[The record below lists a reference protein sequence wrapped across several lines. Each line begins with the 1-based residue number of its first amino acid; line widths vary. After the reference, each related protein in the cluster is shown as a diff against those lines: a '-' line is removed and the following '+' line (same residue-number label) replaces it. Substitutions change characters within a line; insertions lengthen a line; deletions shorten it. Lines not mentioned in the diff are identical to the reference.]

1 MWLSATVL
9 LSNQRRAARVARGF
23 PTANHQ
29 VPRKMS
35 QHSQFALL
43 GTRRFLPFFV
53 TQLLGAFNDNIFK
66 QSLILAILYK
76 LAISGDKSIFTNL
89 CALLF
94 ILPFFLFSALGGQFG
109 EKFAKDALIRAIK
122 LAEVAIM
129 AVGALGFFFD
139 SLPLLFLALFAMGTH
154 SALFGPVKYSILP
167 QVLRE
172 DELVGGN
179 ALVEM
184 GTFLAIL
191 AGTISAGVMMSA
203 ERYEPVVACAI
214 VLTACLGYLASRNI
228 PRAAAA
234 LPELALDWNIFRQS
248 WRIMRLGL
256 GQRPSV
262 SRSLVGN
269 SWFWF
274 LGAVYL
280 TQIPAYS
287 KELLHGDESV
297 VTLIL
302 TVFSVGIALGSML
315 CERLSG
321 GKVEIGL
328 VPFGSIGL
336 TLFGLLLWWHSGGF
350 PQGAAPHDWLA
361 LLGHGQAWLILGDI
375 LGIGLFGGFYIV
387 PLYALIQARTAE
399 NERARVIAANNILNA
414 LFMVVSAIASI
425 LFLSV
430 AGLSIPELF
439 LVVSLM
445 NVAVNSYIF
454 KIVPEFTMR
463 FLVWLLGHSLYRVE
477 HKGLEAIPEE
487 GPAVLVCNHV
497 SFVDAL
503 LIGGAVRRPVRFV
516 MYYKI
521 YQLPVLNF
529 IFRTAGTVPI
539 AARHE
544 DLLVYDAAFKRIAE
558 YLKNGEV
565 VCIFPEGK
573 LTGDGEL
580 NEFRGG
586 IERILE
592 ENPVPVIPMA
602 LQGLWG
608 SFFSRDPAK
617 GFFRRFWSRI
627 RLVAGAPLSPD
638 LADRQTLQLQVA
650 ELRGDAR

>member
-1 MWLSATVL
+1 
-9 LSNQRRAARVARGF
+9 
-23 PTANHQ
+23 
-29 VPRKMS
+29 MS

-76 LAISGDKSIFTNL
+76 LAISGDKGIYVNL

-109 EKFAKDALIRAIK
+109 EKYAKDALIRVIK
-122 LAEVAIM
+122 LAEIVIM

-139 SLPLLFLALFAMGTH
+139 NLWLLLAALFAMGTH

-167 QVLRE
+167 QTLRE
-172 DELVGGN
+172 QELVGGN

-191 AGTISAGVMMSA
+191 AGTIGAGIMMSA
-203 ERYEPVVACAI
+203 ANYEPIVAGAI
-214 VLTACLGYLASRNI
+214 LLTACLGYLASRGI
-228 PRAAAA
+228 PRAAATM
-234 LPELALDWNIFRQS
+234 PELKLEWNIFVQS
-248 WRIMRLGL
+248 WRILRLGL
-256 GQRPSV
+256 EQRPSV

-280 TQIPAYS
+280 TQIPEYS
-287 KELLHGDESV
+287 KDLLHGDESV

-302 TVFSVGIALGSML
+302 TVFSVGIAMGSML

-336 TLFGLLLWWHSGGF
+336 TLFGILLWWHSGGF
-350 PQGAAPHDWLA
+350 PQGAQPHDWLA
-361 LLGHGQAWLILGDI
+361 VLSEPQAWMILADI
-375 LGIGLFGGFYIV
+375 FGIGLFGGFYIV
-387 PLYALIQARTAE
+387 PLYALIQSRTAE

-430 AGLSIPELF
+430 AGLSIPQLF

-445 NVAVNSYIF
+445 NIAVNSYIF
-454 KIVPEFTMR
+454 KIVPEFSMR
-463 FLVWLLGHSLYRVE
+463 FLVWLLGHSMYRV
-477 HKGLEAIPEE
+477 HHRGLEAIPEE
-487 GPAVLVCNHV
+487 GAALLVCNHV

-521 YQLPVLNF
+521 YNLPVLNF

-539 AARHE
+539 AGRSE
-544 DLLVYDAAFKRIAE
+544 DLLVYDRAFKKIDE
-558 YLKNGEV
+558 YLKAGEV

-573 LTGDGEL
+573 LTGDGEM
-580 NEFRGG
+580 NEFKSGV
-586 IERILE
+586 ERILE
-592 ENPVPVIPMA
+592 QNPVPVIPMA

-608 SFFSRDPAK
+608 SFFSRDPNK
-617 GFFRRFWSRI
+617 GFFRRFWSHI
-627 RLVAGAPLSPD
+627 NLVAGPALAPETVDRLS
-638 LADRQTLQLQVA
+638 LQASVA
-650 ELRGDAR
+650 ALRGDVR